1 MTLRIKKFLPYNKGY
16 ESNLLFH
23 SFATNNFLNW
33 LPIYSRSIQNSYGDA
48 TNIILQTVNLSEQN
62 REKIHKINSKI
73 KVYNLEI
80 SDQEVCAFL
89 GINGK
94 ILEIYK
100 NQMAF
105 GSTDNNNYKYK
116 VFISVYLRYLT
127 LKDLI
132 SEAKKNYEFE
142 FFIHSD
148 IDVSHRHNLIKKIKE
163 RNFDLALF
171 GRKFLKNKN
180 LPLGAFIIFKNNE
193 KSLRVIDEWYDIIK
207 QKKMEDWP
215 RGYGQSSLKTA
226 LKKCIMEKKAEILDL
241 NTLIETS
248 FSKDFDTTS
257 DIWLNSNSNF
267 GGSAFDV
274 PFERSSFDIAQSLIE
289 KKFELKTR

>member
-16 ESNLLFH
+16 ESSLLFH

-48 TNIILQTVNLSEQN
+48 TNIILQTVNLSEKDH
-62 REKIHKINSKI
+62 EKINKINSKI
-73 KVYNLEI
+73 EVYNLEI
-80 SDQEVCAFL
+80 SDQEVCEAL
-89 GINGK
+89 SINIK
-94 ILEIYK
+94 TLEVYK

-105 GSTDNNNYKYK
+105 GSTDNKNYKYK

-132 SEAKKNYEFE
+132 IQAKKNHDFD

-148 IDVSHRHNLIKKIKE
+148 IDISHRLNLIEKISD

-171 GRKFLKNKN
+171 GRKFFENKN

-207 QKKMEDWP
+207 QKKMEAWP
-215 RGYGQSSLKTA
+215 RGYGQSSLKMA
-226 LKKCIMEKKAEILDL
+226 LKKCIMEKKAEVLDL
-241 NTLIETS
+241 NTLIEAS
-248 FSKDFDTTS
+248 FSKDFDSTS

-267 GGSAFDV
+267 AGSAFDV
-274 PFERSSFDIAQSLIE
+274 PFERSSFDIARSLIE
-289 KKFELKTR
+289 KKFEFKAR